1 MNFCLKN
8 YFSSIKHC
16 RKKLY
21 EFCDEKEY
29 IYKLTHEYI
38 YKHIE
43 LIKYN
48 KDILNEKENE
58 SYIYIKNNINVNKYV
73 GKIINHLKVNKGN
86 SGLIYFLPTVV
97 DIYFF
102 NYFQLNY
109 KYKLLFVYNILNINN
124 VKCFVSTHQSIE
136 KKKTHFLNNF
146 CKILLYNDIYSYINQ
161 VHIIYIKKKK
171 EQEQKEKGKGKGK
184 GNKRELQ
191 KEKDKSYNLLYQ
203 NEAKNRDCQNNNI
216 IPFYKKN
223 ILDHLLSHVQNAKD
237 LCIFLFIVRNIN
249 AIHSFCYGKL
259 LDKVLKNLY
268 LFIINGNVLI
278 NTHINNNNNNK
289 NNHYKDTHKNGYYN
303 NYNNIH
309 NNYNA
314 NNNLLYNINSL
325 KMRDIIYIFYQL
337 IYLKNNNKYIFILIK
352 ILNIINKKFFYINKK
367 IYNVIYTKYILDIL
381 HILYLSNTDIEQLL
395 FLVNKNIYIQQFFI
409 PLILTHFYLKSYS
422 NHNNFPS
429 LIYFNKLF
437 KKNYPYKNNILLP
450 VDIVPV
456 QCIISYLQNF
466 KKVETQNYFNTF
478 YQMLCIK
485 FLLKRGKT
493 KKRKKKKHDDYND
506 HNDQN
511 IKYLFNYTNGFYH
524 PLNINYF
531 IFYKYIINKLINHSF
546 NLYVSKV
553 EEKNKCLKE
562 SIHYLFVKYQD
573 NYIYEFTKSK
583 YFYYIYLKEVIKRKK
598 KKKKKMDSKRKYVKM
613 LIC

>member
-8 YFSSIKHC
+8 YFSSIKHY

-21 EFCDEKEY
+21 QFCDEKEY

-86 SGLIYFLPTVV
+86 SGLIYFLPTIV

-109 KYKLLFVYNILNINN
+109 KYKLLFLYNILNINK
-124 VKCFVSTHQSIE
+124 VKCFVSTNESSIE
-136 KKKTHFLNNF
+136 ERKKKFLNNF

-161 VHIIYIKKKK
+161 VHIIYIKKYVQEEKQKGNTK
-171 EQEQKEKGKGKGK
+171 EQQ
-184 GNKRELQ
+184 
-191 KEKDKSYNLLYQ
+191 KDKSYNFLYQ
-203 NEAKNRDCQNNNI
+203 NEDKYRDYQNNNI

-223 ILDHLLSHVQNAKD
+223 ILVHLLSHIHNAKD

-249 AIHSFCYGKL
+249 AIHSFSYGKL
-259 LDKVLKNLY
+259 LDKVLKNIY
-268 LFIINGNVLI
+268 LFIINGNILSD
-278 NTHINNNNNNK
+278 THINNYNY
-289 NNHYKDTHKNGYYN
+289 HHIDTHKIASYN
-303 NYNNIH
+303 H
-309 NNYNA
+309 Q
-314 NNNLLYNINSL
+314 NNNTHDYYYVDNNLVYHINSL

-337 IYLKNNNKYIFILIK
+337 LYLKNRDKYIFIFIK
-352 ILNIINKKFFYINKK
+352 ILNIINKIFFYINKT
-367 IYNVIYTKYILDIL
+367 IDNIIYTKYVLDIL
-381 HILYLSNTDIEQLL
+381 HMLYLSNTDIEQLL
-395 FLVNKNIYIQQFFI
+395 FLVNQNIYIQQFFI
-409 PLILTHFYLKSYS
+409 PLILTHFYFKAFSE
-422 NHNNFPS
+422 HNNFIT

-437 KKNYPYKNNILLP
+437 KKNYLYKNNILLP
-450 VDIVPV
+450 IDIVPL
-456 QCIISYLQNF
+456 QSIISFFKNF

-485 FLLKRGKT
+485 FLLKRGAE
-493 KKRKKKKHDDYND
+493 KKIQKKKHDYDDN
-506 HNDQN
+506 QN
-511 IKYLFNYTNGFYH
+511 IKYLYNYIDGFYH
-524 PLNINYF
+524 PLNINYY

-553 EEKNKCLKE
+553 EGKNKCLKE
-562 SIHYLFVKYQD
+562 SINYLFGKYQD

-583 YFYYIYLKEVIKRKK
+583 YFYYIYLKEVIKRTTKK
-598 KKKKKMDSKRKYVKM
+598 KKINKIK
-613 LIC
+613 

>member
-1 MNFCLKN
+1 
-8 YFSSIKHC
+8 
-16 RKKLY
+16 
-21 EFCDEKEY
+21 EY
-29 IYKLTHEYI
+29 IYNS
-38 YKHIE
+38 IE

-48 KDILNEKENE
+48 KDVLKEKEND
-58 SYIYIKNNINVNKYV
+58 SYIYTKNNINVNKYV

-171 EQEQKEKGKGKGK
+171 EQEQKEKGKGKG
-184 GNKRELQ
+184 NKRELQ

-249 AIHSFCYGKL
+249 AIHSFL
-259 LDKVLKNLY
+259 LRK
-268 LFIINGNVLI
+268 II
-278 NTHINNNNNNK
+278 
-289 NNHYKDTHKNGYYN
+289 
-303 NYNNIH
+303 
-309 NNYNA
+309 
-314 NNNLLYNINSL
+314 
-325 KMRDIIYIFYQL
+325 RQ
-337 IYLKNNNKYIFILIK
+337 
-352 ILNIINKKFFYINKK
+352 
-367 IYNVIYTKYILDIL
+367 
-381 HILYLSNTDIEQLL
+381 
-395 FLVNKNIYIQQFFI
+395 
-409 PLILTHFYLKSYS
+409 
-422 NHNNFPS
+422 
-429 LIYFNKLF
+429 
-437 KKNYPYKNNILLP
+437 

-553 EEKNKCLKE
+553 EKKNKCLKE

>member
-86 SGLIYFLPTVV
+86 RGLIYFLPTVV

-109 KYKLLFVYNILNINN
+109 KYKLLFLYNILNINN

-136 KKKTHFLNNF
+136 KKKIYFLDNF
-146 CKILLYNDIYSYINQ
+146 CKILLYNDIYTYINQ
-161 VHIIYIKKKK
+161 IHIIYIKKYVQEEKK
-171 EQEQKEKGKGKGK
+171 K
-184 GNKRELQ
+184 GNIKANI
-191 KEKDKSYNLLYQ
+191 KEHEEDTSYNLLYQ
-203 NEAKNRDCQNNNI
+203 NEDKNGDSKNNNI
-216 IPFYKKN
+216 IPFHKKN
-223 ILDHLLSHVQNAKD
+223 ILDNLLSYVQNAKD

-268 LFIINGNVLI
+268 LFIINGNILI
-278 NTHINNNNNNK
+278 NTHIYNSNYHN
-289 NNHYKDTHKNGYYN
+289 KDTHKYGYYN

-309 NNYNA
+309 NNYNI
-314 NNNLLYNINSL
+314 NNNLFYNINSL

-337 IYLKNNNKYIFILIK
+337 IYLKNSYKYIFIFIK
-352 ILNIINKKFFYINKK
+352 ILNIINKKFFYINKN
-367 IYNVIYTKYILDIL
+367 IYNVIYTKYILHIL
-381 HILYLSNTDIEQLL
+381 HMLYLSNTDIEQLL
-395 FLVNKNIYIQQFFI
+395 FLVNQNIYIQQFFI
-409 PLILTHFYLKSYS
+409 PLILTHFYFKSFS
-422 NHNNFPS
+422 NHNNFHS
-429 LIYFNKLF
+429 LIYFNKLL
-437 KKNYPYKNNILLP
+437 KKNYPYQNNILLP
-450 VDIVPV
+450 VDIVPL
-456 QCIISYLQNF
+456 QSIISYLENF

-485 FLLKRGKT
+485 FLLKRAKT
-493 KKRKKKKHDDYND
+493 KKKQKKKQDDIDDDN
-506 HNDQN
+506 QN
-511 IKYLFNYTNGFYH
+511 IKYLYNYTHGFYH

-531 IFYKYIINKLINHSF
+531 IFYKYIISKLINHSF
-546 NLYVSKV
+546 NLYLSKV

-583 YFYYIYLKEVIKRKK
+583 YFYYIYLQEAIKRKKNKK
-598 KKKKKMDSKRKYVKM
+598 KKKKKKKWTPSKNRLM
-613 LIC
+613 GF

>member
-8 YFSSIKHC
+8 YFSSIKHF

-21 EFCDEKEY
+21 QFCDEKEY

-58 SYIYIKNNINVNKYV
+58 TYIYIKKNINVNKYV

-86 SGLIYFLPTVV
+86 SGLIYFLPTIV

-109 KYKLLFVYNILNINN
+109 KYKLLFLYNILNINK
-124 VKCFVSTHQSIE
+124 VKCFVSTNESSIE
-136 KKKTHFLNNF
+136 ERKKKFLNNF

-161 VHIIYIKKKK
+161 VHIIYIKKYVQEEKQKGNTK
-171 EQEQKEKGKGKGK
+171 EQQ
-184 GNKRELQ
+184 
-191 KEKDKSYNLLYQ
+191 KDKTYNLLYQ
-203 NEAKNRDCQNNNI
+203 NEDKYRDYQNNNI

-223 ILDHLLSHVQNAKD
+223 ILDHLLSHIHNAKD

-249 AIHSFCYGKL
+249 AIHSFSYGKL
-259 LDKVLKNLY
+259 LDKVLKNIY
-268 LFIINGNVLI
+268 LFIINGNILSD
-278 NTHINNNNNNK
+278 THINNYNY
-289 NNHYKDTHKNGYYN
+289 HHIDTHKIVSYN
-303 NYNNIH
+303 DKNNNID
-309 NNYNA
+309 NYYYVDND
-314 NNNLLYNINSL
+314 LLYHINSL

-337 IYLKNNNKYIFILIK
+337 LYLKYSDKYIFIFIK
-352 ILNIINKKFFYINKK
+352 ILNIINKIFFYINKT
-367 IYNVIYTKYILDIL
+367 IDNVIYTKYVLDIL
-381 HILYLSNTDIEQLL
+381 HMLYLSNTDIEQFL
-395 FLVNKNIYIQQFFI
+395 FLVNQNIYIQQFFI
-409 PLILTHFYLKSYS
+409 PLILTHFYFKSFS
-422 NHNNFPS
+422 DHNNFTT

-437 KKNYPYKNNILLP
+437 KKNYLYKNNILLP
-450 VDIVPV
+450 IDIVPL
-456 QCIISYLQNF
+456 QSIISFFKNY

-485 FLLKRGKT
+485 FLLKRGGE
-493 KKRKKKKHDDYND
+493 KKIQKKKNDYGDN
-506 HNDQN
+506 QN
-511 IKYLFNYTNGFYH
+511 IKYLYNYIDGFYH
-524 PLNINYF
+524 PLNINYY

-546 NLYVSKV
+546 NLYISKV

-562 SIHYLFVKYQD
+562 SINYLFLKYQD

-583 YFYYIYLKEVIKRKK
+583 YFYYIYLKEVIKRKTKNEK
-598 KKKKKMDSKRKYVKM
+598 KKKKKNGLQTK
-613 LIC
+613 IC

>member
-21 EFCDEKEY
+21 QFCDEKEY

-38 YKHIE
+38 YKNIE
-43 LIKYN
+43 LIKCN

-97 DIYFF
+97 DIFFF

-109 KYKLLFVYNILNINN
+109 KYKLLFLYNILNINN
-124 VKCFVSTHQSIE
+124 VKYFVSAHQSIE
-136 KKKTHFLNNF
+136 KKKKHFLNNF

-161 VHIIYIKKKK
+161 IHIIYIKKYVQEEKQKGNKK
-171 EQEQKEKGKGKGK
+171 EQ
-184 GNKRELQ
+184 
-191 KEKDKSYNLLYQ
+191 EKDKSYNLLYQ
-203 NEAKNRDCQNNNI
+203 NEAKNGYCQNNNI

-223 ILDHLLSHVQNAKD
+223 ILDHLLSYVQNAKD

-249 AIHSFCYGKL
+249 VIHSFCYGKL
-259 LDKVLKNLY
+259 LDKVLKNIY
-268 LFIINGNVLI
+268 LFIINRNILI
-278 NTHINNNNNNK
+278 DTHINNNNYYHHK
-289 NNHYKDTHKNGYYN
+289 YTHKNGYYN

-309 NNYNA
+309 NNYNV
-314 NNNLLYNINSL
+314 NNNFLYNINSL
-325 KMRDIIYIFYQL
+325 KMRDIIYVFYQM
-337 IYLKNNNKYIFILIK
+337 IYLKKSYKYVFIFIK
-352 ILNIINKKFFYINKK
+352 ILNIINKIFFYINKK

-381 HILYLSNTDIEQLL
+381 HMLYLSNKDIEQLL
-395 FLVNKNIYIQQFFI
+395 FLVNQNIYIQQFFI

-437 KKNYPYKNNILLP
+437 KKNYLYKNNILLP
-450 VDIVPV
+450 VDIVPL
-456 QCIISYLQNF
+456 QSIISHLENF

-493 KKRKKKKHDDYND
+493 KKIKKKKHDDD
-506 HNDQN
+506 DQN
-511 IKYLFNYTNGFYH
+511 IKYLYNYTHGFYH

-531 IFYKYIINKLINHSF
+531 IFYKYIINKLINHFF

-553 EEKNKCLKE
+553 EGKNKFLKQ

-598 KKKKKMDSKRKYVKM
+598 NKKKKKKMDSKQKYVNM
-613 LIC
+613 LLT